1 GQREADV
8 QFHFNSR
15 GPSSLASAI
24 GTASDMLPQKVRR
37 RMTWRG
43 RVRLAL
49 TLVAAVPSVA
59 AAQARP
65 VPPPDDQ
72 RAVPGRPGWSVDAG
86 TGCWVWNGDPHLDET
101 VTWVGD
107 CGPDGRATGQGIE
120 EWRHGPQ
127 VRRYEGEVRN
137 GKAEGQGVDILA
149 NGDRYEGEFRD
160 DKRHGRGIFVWA
172 NGDRYEGE
180 FRDDTRNGRGVFTNT
195 AGRLYGGE
203 GGYGGQEGPGVSR
216 SADGAA

>member
-65 VPPPDDQ
+65 LPPPADQ
-72 RAVPGRPGWSVDAG
+72 RAVPRPPGSPVDAG
-86 TGCWVWNGDPHLDET
+86 AGCWVWSRDPQPDE
-101 VTWVGD
+101 
-107 CGPDGRATGQGIE
+107 I
-120 EWRHGPQ
+120 
-127 VRRYEGEVRN
+127 
-137 GKAEGQGVDILA
+137 
-149 NGDRYEGEFRD
+149 
-160 DKRHGRGIFVWA
+160 
-172 NGDRYEGE
+172 
-180 FRDDTRNGRGVFTNT
+180 
-195 AGRLYGGE
+195 
-203 GGYGGQEGPGVSR
+203 VSW
-216 SADGAA
+216 